1 MADPE
6 MYLHEMG
13 LSKYEA
19 SAYLALLSEGQSTA
33 KEIATTADIPQ
44 SRVYDILD
52 RLNTKGFVK
61 AQPGR
66 PKKFGNVAPERA
78 IEQFAE
84 YKRDLFDAELDNAMT
99 AGDEFVNSVE
109 SARNKEDETSVP
121 DIVWSYH
128 SERQLFGVFERL
140 CEDATEDIRMVT
152 RADSIERK
160 VSRLKEVLDERSDE
174 GVRLRVLV
182 PEGQPIK
189 EVVAERLSECA
200 DVRRARHI
208 GAQIYLF
215 DSAAILM
222 AFPDGDHYVGL
233 TVRNEELG
241 ETLNQ
246 MFELLWANSG

>member
-1 MADPE
+1 MDDSE
-6 MYLHEMG
+6 MYLHELG

-19 SAYLALLSEGQSTA
+19 SAYLALLTEGQSTA
-33 KEIATTADIPQ
+33 KEIATAADIPQ

-66 PKKFGNVAPERA
+66 PKKFGTVNPERA

-84 YKRDLFDAELDNAMT
+84 YKQDQFAAELEKTMM
-99 AGDEFVNSVE
+99 AGDGFVESVE
-109 SARNKEDETSVP
+109 SDRRSADASSDT
-121 DIVWSYH
+121 DIVWSYQ

-140 CEDATEDIRMVT
+140 CREATTDIRMVT

-160 VSRLKEVLDERSDE
+160 VSRLKEVLDERSE
-174 GVRLRVLV
+174 MGVRFRVIV
-182 PEGQPIK
+182 PEDQPIK
-189 EVVAERLSECA
+189 SVVADRLAEWA
-200 DVRRARHI
+200 EVRRAHGI

-215 DSAAILM
+215 DAEAILM

-233 TVRNEELG
+233 TVRSEELG
-241 ETLNQ
+241 ETLNHL
-246 MFELLWANSG
+246 FEALWTNSD